1 MREVPS
7 QPQLD
12 AAVAYDTL
20 FVPAL
25 FGPWAPRVAEAAHTG
40 PGDRALDVAC
50 GTGVLARSLFARA
63 GTSGVVDGLD
73 PDPGMLA
80 VAALSAPAIT
90 WQQGVAEA
98 LPYPDQSFDVV
109 ASQFGLMF
117 FADRAR
123 AVGEM
128 VRVLVPGG
136 RLAVAVWGPLESSP
150 GYLDE
155 VTLLER
161 LAGKEAADAVRAPFV
176 LGNRQALASTF
187 TDAGVASVRVTTHQ
201 GSARFPSVQAMVE
214 ADLRGWLPVM
224 GVALSEP
231 QVSAI
236 LQEAESALGA
246 YADETGA
253 VTFPVTAH
261 IVTATRP

>member
-50 GTGVLARSLFARA
+50 GTGVLARALFARA

-117 FADRAR
+117 FANRAT
-123 AVGEM
+123 AVAEM
-128 VRVLVPGG
+128 VRVLAPGG

-150 GYLDE
+150 GYRDE
-155 VTLLER
+155 VALLER
-161 LAGKEAADAVRAPFV
+161 TAGKQAADAVRVPFL
-176 LGNRQALASTF
+176 LGDRQTLAATF
-187 TDAGVASVRVTTHQ
+187 TGAGVAALRITTQQ
-201 GSARFPSVQAMVE
+201 GNARFPSVRTMVE

-224 GVALSEP
+224 GVALTET
-231 QVSAI
+231 QIAGI